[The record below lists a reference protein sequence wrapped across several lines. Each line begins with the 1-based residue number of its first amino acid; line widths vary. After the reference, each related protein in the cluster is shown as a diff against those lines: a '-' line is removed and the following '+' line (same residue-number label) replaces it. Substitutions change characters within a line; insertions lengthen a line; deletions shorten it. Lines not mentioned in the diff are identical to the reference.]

1 MFSEPCVWP
10 EGQGVS
16 PGGSGGEMR
25 PQLGF
30 PEPDWN
36 HLLGGI
42 GGLLGQ
48 DGPSV

>member
-30 PEPDWN
+30 PEPRA
-36 HLLGGI
+36 
-42 GGLLGQ
+42 
-48 DGPSV
+48 